1 MKAIC
6 RQQAAHSPSCSIV
19 AVLHERQVGGY
30 RASSRCAIQRLRR
43 DGVACPA
50 DAGSGV
56 ISAAM
61 PVVWSYVVWLV
72 DLVGI
77 MILPMGRDGGMNKS
91 FDLIL
96 QSVDKRRMTN
106 TPHTPSAPAL
116 FDQKTIRLRLQRAM
130 RHGPADFLLARVA
143 DDLVDRLAV
152 LTKRFPD
159 ALDWASCGP
168 HGAEVLATVR
178 D

>member
-30 RASSRCAIQRLRR
+30 RASSRCAIKRLRK

-56 ISAAM
+56 ISATV
-61 PVVWSYVVWLV
+61 PVVLSDVVWLV

-77 MILPMGRDGGMNKS
+77 MILPMEGM
-91 FDLIL
+91 
-96 QSVDKRRMTN
+96 V
-106 TPHTPSAPAL
+106 
-116 FDQKTIRLRLQRAM
+116 
-130 RHGPADFLLARVA
+130 
-143 DDLVDRLAV
+143 
-152 LTKRFPD
+152 
-159 ALDWASCGP
+159 
-168 HGAEVLATVR
+168 E
-178 D
+178 